1 MFTMRQQLRLV
12 LSLWCGLVPF
22 MASAEDRSPLPT
34 ETQRRIREDQA
45 EVPWTQLRFGLAA
58 EQKVLDALQAKLVV
72 SWRKKPLSEVLASL
86 KQATSIPIEI
96 DEESWM
102 NEGMD
107 LEPEVSLELGESTAL
122 FAIHQLRSQL
132 NVTWSVEYGAIRLMP
147 WPNADER
154 LTTRVYDVSKLTK
167 WLAQNGLD
175 KLTDDEVDA
184 EAGVSGGGGTFGG
197 GGGFFQVGGGGEVGG
212 GPKPTSETPVTI
224 RRRVNR
230 ELLAERL
237 LANFVVSMTSGKWEA
252 QDGEGGTINYWSQRL
267 VVRQAFHV
275 HLEVAGCLWSLE
287 RLMLGEG
294 NPSTTTF
301 PGLADPVEEQAAL
314 ETALRK
320 RITLNANGVPLR
332 TVITGLAKQHGLRLR
347 FASDQPI
354 DDRIAAAPPVTIN
367 VTDVSL
373 RLALQLVLEPASLET
388 LDHDGMLT
396 IMEATRGCGDLQRT
410 IAYRVDKTPHAANR
424 QALVEL
430 IQEQTSSRWEAVDA
444 EGGSLW
450 WMGPKILLVQCEPRV
465 HDEVA
470 SLLRELQADV
480 VEGKLVFE
488 TVGGTR
494 NRDWELK
501 LYKFGSVDEAKDIQ
515 EALPLV
521 LRDPSQVTKSQKIGV
536 QLAIEATPPGH
547 AEIEK
552 FLKLYRDDAKPPKE
566 AATGTTVGTT
576 PDAGVK
582 AGPIE
587 AKAGSTP

>member
-1 MFTMRQQLRLV
+1 MFTSRRQRWLMLC
-12 LSLWCGLVPF
+12 LWCGLVSLMVRADDP
-22 MASAEDRSPLPT
+22 SPNST
-34 ETQRRIREDQA
+34 EIQRRIREDQA

-147 WPNADER
+147 WTKAEER

-175 KLTDDEVDA
+175 KLTDEEVDA
-184 EAGVSGGGGTFGG
+184 EAGVGGGGGTFGG
-197 GGGFFQVGGGGEVGG
+197 GGGFFQIGGGGEVGG
-212 GPKPTSETPVTI
+212 GPKPPSETPVTI

-267 VVRQAFHV
+267 VVRQSFHV
-275 HLEVAGCLWSLE
+275 HLEVAGCLRSLE

-320 RITLNANGVPLR
+320 RITLKADNIPLR

-354 DDRIAAAPPVTIN
+354 DDRLDAAPPVTRN
-367 VTDVSL
+367 VADVSL
-373 RLALQLVLEPASLET
+373 RLALQLVLEPESLVAF
-388 LDHDGMLT
+388 DDDGVLT
-396 IMEATRGCGDLQRT
+396 IMEAGGCGDLQRT
-410 IAYRVDKTPHAANR
+410 IAYRMDKIPHAANR

-430 IQEQTSSRWEAVDA
+430 IQEQTSSKWELVDA

-470 SLLRELQADV
+470 SLLRELQGDV

-488 TVGGTR
+488 AVGGTP

-501 LYKFGSVDEAKDIQ
+501 LYKFDSADEAKDVQ
-515 EALPLV
+515 EALPFV
-521 LRDPSQVTKSQKIGV
+521 LRDPAQVTKSRKIGV

-552 FLKLYRDDAKPPKE
+552 FLKLYRGVAKPPKQP
-566 AATGTTVGTT
+566 ATGTTVGTV

-587 AKAGSTP
+587 AMAGSTP